1 MNDALTAHARARLQ
15 QRGIRADLLEHLLAY
30 GSERHDHRGGV
41 IVHMDKAARRRVAAA
56 GDAAAQ
62 AALARLRR
70 TYAVVSGDGA
80 LLTVG
85 HRYRRLPSH

>member
-1 MNDALTAHARARLQ
+1 MNGELTHHARARLQ
-15 QRGIRADLLEHLLAY
+15 QRGIRREVLDHLLAY

-56 GDAAAQ
+56 GDAAAK

-70 TYAVVSGDGA
+70 TYAVVRGDGGIV
-80 LLTVG
+80 TVG
-85 HRYRRLPSH
+85 HRYRRLPSN